1 MNQPSRIIGSMPR
14 SGIREVFDLA
24 LTIPDCIHL
33 ETGEPNFATPA
44 HICEAAHRAAL
55 EGHTR
60 YTPNAGIPELR
71 EAIATKVTRRNG
83 VPTTSDQITVTPGGV
98 MAAHSTINALTDPG
112 DGVLMADPSWPNFR
126 MMAEIQGLEVQYFP
140 THMADGFAPRAE
152 HVEPLITGSS
162 RLMILNSPSNPTGA
176 VIGEDDLRDL
186 VQLAKDHDLWIMA
199 DEVYDAIV
207 FDDAL
212 VSAGTFN
219 DDGRIV
225 LIYSFSKTYAMTGWR
240 CGYAVAE
247 PSIAAMITKCQE
259 PTTSCVNGPTQWAA
273 IAALTGPQD
282 AVAKMRAAYRDRRDR
297 SLEILERGGVPT
309 TRGGGAFYLWIDV
322 SASGESDTQFA
333 RRLALEHQ
341 VAVVPG
347 TAFGPQSQDFV
358 RVSLATAPDL
368 LFEGVTRLA
377 IAVNDWAG

>member
-1 MNQPSRIIGSMPR
+1 MAR

-33 ETGEPNFATPA
+33 ETGEPNFDTPA

-60 YTPNAGIPELR
+60 YTPNAGISELR
-71 EAIATKVTRRNG
+71 EAIATKVTTRNG

-98 MAAHSTINALTDPG
+98 MAAHSTMNALTDPG
-112 DGVLMADPSWPNFR
+112 DGVLMPDPSWPNFR
-126 MMAEIQGLEVQYFP
+126 MMAEIQGLDIQYFP
-140 THMADGFAPRAE
+140 THMADGFAARAE
-152 HVEPLITGSS
+152 HVEPLITDSS
-162 RLMILNSPSNPTGA
+162 RLLILNSPSNPTGA
-176 VIGEDDLRDL
+176 VIGEADLRDL

-207 FDDAL
+207 FDDGL

-240 CGYAVAE
+240 CGYSVAE

-282 AVAKMRAAYRDRRDR
+282 AVTEMRAAYHDRRDR
-297 SLEILERGGVPT
+297 SLEILAGGGVPT

-322 SASGESDTQFA
+322 SASGQSDTQFA
-333 RRLALEHQ
+333 RRLALEHH

-347 TAFGPQSQDFV
+347 TAFGPQSHDFV
-358 RVSLATAPDL
+358 RVSLATAPEL
-368 LFEGVTRLA
+368 LFEGVTRLTT
-377 IAVNDWAG
+377 AVNDWAG